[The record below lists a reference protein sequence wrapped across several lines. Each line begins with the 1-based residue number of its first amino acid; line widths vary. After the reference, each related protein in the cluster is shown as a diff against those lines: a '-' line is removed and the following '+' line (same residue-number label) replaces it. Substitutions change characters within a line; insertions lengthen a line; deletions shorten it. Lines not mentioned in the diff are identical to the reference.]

1 MPHDQPSPLFSANAS
16 SSLPQHAPQPPAG
29 RPTFDYTVWTSSAR
43 TCTVPRSTFAFSP
56 HLPSYPYSAYDA
68 RAAPSLPTNSF
79 SPTTRR
85 HVPYQL
91 RYCPHCPPSTLG
103 DELHVIL
110 ACPHRAPLC
119 TPVISTLSHLLAD
132 YALTRAALTP
142 LQQVSLIFASDPRLH
157 LDGEDREQLIRELA
171 SLAASFAIALSN
183 SLATS

>member
-1 MPHDQPSPLFSANAS
+1 M
-16 SSLPQHAPQPPAG
+16 
-29 RPTFDYTVWTSSAR
+29 
-43 TCTVPRSTFAFSP
+43 
-56 HLPSYPYSAYDA
+56 
-68 RAAPSLPTNSF
+68 
-79 SPTTRR
+79 
-85 HVPYQL
+85 
-91 RYCPHCPPSTLG
+91 
-103 DELHVIL
+103 IL

-157 LDGEDREQLIRELA
+157 LDGEFSEDREQLIRELA